1 MILLIKSVS
10 SLINNEVFS
19 EKEASEIFK
28 QLMSAVSYCHNNGI
42 CHRDI
47 KPENILF
54 LNNEKILK

>member
-1 MILLIKSVS
+1 MS